1 MYYLVLF
8 MIVQITFEAKIVILS
23 CLCKIV
29 NGICGK
35 GGMTPPWPSPKGR
48 DVWSVKM
55 RDSISDL

>member
-48 DVWSVKM
+48 DV
-55 RDSISDL
+55 